1 MILLQDLPPQAIPL
15 SRIVTGWLAGDTP
28 LVCLNDS
35 RPRPGAGAVVWRAG
49 PRYEAEQ
56 IVALVGDRD
65 LGEALDATTDHAWLA
80 LLGEYARQLGLIDR
94 LARVP
99 IDQRTREHTPQT
111 KLIQSLV
118 GVLAGLEYL
127 QDFNDGPQPLVKDQA
142 VIASWQQP
150 AFAHYSGVSRTLE
163 AADEQTLQ
171 AVIDVL
177 QTVSQPFIDAEVM
190 ALVQHGRRLEL
201 DLDLTGRR
209 VSPTST
215 TYPDAAFGWMDDAV
229 HKGYQAAITSLS
241 GGPCGRLLLSSQ
253 RYPGRAQSAEC
264 LQAALRE
271 MEHVLGLHPRRRTE
285 QVQARLNALA
295 AQIGPIQASLTQKQ
309 AERGDLFAKLQMA
322 RHDEAQTQAEVA
334 RLAAEFEAQ
343 GRLERPTSQ
352 LAKARQRLDSAQKR
366 QRRAGRDLQT
376 NAARLTQLEHP
387 LADLLT
393 QQAQL
398 WEWRADL
405 ESDNATLLNPLTL
418 VLRVDAGFSTDDNLT
433 WLIEMGYVVYTKVH
447 NGQTTAKLRRR
458 LAATATWHRVGRN
471 AEAVYLPRQ
480 PIAQCPYVWEAL
492 LVRYHLPAGEHYTT
506 LLYYGD
512 TPPPEDLKAWF
523 TCYNARQT
531 IEAGI
536 KEGKSVFP
544 MRRPWVR
551 SPFGLQLQ
559 EQFSRFAANFVRWA
573 ARWAKHMVRQA
584 NRLMDEALSEV
595 KTLVRVMT
603 RCRARVVVNT
613 LGRVIIFDEH
623 GPFAGSMF
631 LLSGQV
637 TYQHVLPLFNCSS
650 FQPHETT

>member
-1 MILLQDLPPQAIPL
+1 MILLQNVPSEAL
-15 SRIVTGWLAGDTP
+15 SLSHVATGWLDAETP
-28 LVCLNDS
+28 LVCLDNS
-35 RPRPGAGAVVWRAG
+35 RPRPGAGDVVWRAG
-49 PRYEAEQ
+49 PRYEAER
-56 IVALVGDRD
+56 IAALVGERD

-80 LLGEYARQLGLIDR
+80 LLGEYAQQLGLIDR
-94 LARVP
+94 LVSVP

-163 AADEQTLQ
+163 AADDQTLQ
-171 AVIDVL
+171 AVIEVL

-190 ALVQHGRRLEL
+190 ALVQQGRRLEL

-215 TYPDAAFGWMDDAV
+215 TYPDADFGWMDDAV

-264 LQAALRE
+264 LQAAVRQTE
-271 MEHVLGLHPRRRTE
+271 EVLGLRPRRRTE
-285 QVQARLNALA
+285 LVRARGASLTAQIQPIQARLE
-295 AQIGPIQASLTQKQ
+295 QQQEQ
-309 AERGDLFAKLQMA
+309 RRDLFAALQTA
-322 RHDEAQTQAEVA
+322 RADGAQAQAEVA
-334 RLAAEFEAQ
+334 RLAAEFDAQ
-343 GRLERPTSQ
+343 GRAERPHSQ
-352 LAKARQRLDSAQKR
+352 LAKARRQVDSAQKR
-366 QRRAGRDLQT
+366 QGRVGRALQT
-376 NAARLTQLEHP
+376 NAGRLTKLERDLTDR
-387 LADLLT
+387 LA

-398 WEWRADL
+398 AEWLAEL
-405 ESDNATLLNPLTL
+405 ESENATLLNPLSV

-433 WLIEMGYVVYTKVH
+433 WLIEMGYIVYTKVH

-551 SPFGLQLQ
+551 SPFGLQVQ

-584 NRLMDEALSEV
+584 NRLMHEALTEV

-603 RCRARVVVNT
+603 RCRARLVVNT

-623 GPFAGSMF
+623 GPFAGSLF

-637 TYQHVLPLFNCSS
+637 AYQHVLPLFNRSS

>member
-1 MILLQDLPPQAIPL
+1 L
-15 SRIVTGWLAGDTP
+15 SLSHIARGWLDDERHGFS
-28 LVCLNDS
+28 LKDS
-35 RPRPGAGAVVWRAG
+35 HPRPGAGDLVVQAG
-49 PRYEAEQ
+49 PHYEAERMA
-56 IVALVGDRD
+56 ALVGEREV
-65 LGEALDATTDHAWLA
+65 GEALDATTDHAWLV
-80 LLGEYARQLGLIDR
+80 LLGEYAQQLGLLDR
-94 LARVP
+94 LASVP
-99 IDQRTREHTPQT
+99 IEQRTREYTPQT

-215 TYPDAAFGWMDDAV
+215 TYPDADFGWMDDAV
-229 HKGYQAAITSLS
+229 RKGYQAAITSLS

-264 LQAALRE
+264 LQAAVRQTE
-271 MEHVLGLHPRRRTE
+271 QVLGLRPRRRTE
-285 QVQARLNALA
+285 LVEARLDNLA
-295 AQIGPIQASLTQKQ
+295 THIQPIQAYLEHEQ
-309 AERGDLFAKLQMA
+309 ARRHDLFATLQTA
-322 RHDEAQTQAEVA
+322 RADEAQAQAAVT

-343 GRLERPTSQ
+343 GRAERPHSQ
-352 LAKARQRLDSAQKR
+352 LAKARRQVDSAQKR
-366 QRRAGRDLQT
+366 QGRVGRALHT
-376 NAARLTQLEHP
+376 NARRLAKLESELMEL
-387 LADLLT
+387 LA

-398 WEWRADL
+398 TDWLAEL
-405 ESDNATLLNPLTL
+405 ESDNATLLNPLTV

-447 NGQTTAKLRRR
+447 NGQTTDKLRRR
-458 LAATATWHRVGRN
+458 LAATASWQRVGRN
-471 AEAVYLPRQ
+471 AEAVYLAQ
-480 PIAQCPYVWEAL
+480 QQIAKCPYVWEAL

-512 TPPPEDLKAWF
+512 TPPPQDLKTWF
-523 TCYNARQT
+523 TRYNARQT

-551 SPFGLQLQ
+551 SPFGLQVQ

-573 ARWAKHMVRQA
+573 ARWAKQMVRQA
-584 NRLMDEALSEV
+584 NRSMTDALTEV
-595 KTLVRVMT
+595 KTLVHVMT

-613 LGRVIIFDEH
+613 LGRVILFDELS
-623 GPFAGSMF
+623 PFTGSMF

-637 TYQHVLPLFNCSS
+637 AFQHVLPLFSSSS
-650 FQPHETT
+650 FQPHATT

>member
-1 MILLQDLPPQAIPL
+1 MILLQHVPSEAISL
-15 SRIVTGWLAGDTP
+15 SHLATGWLDGDRPT
-28 LVCLNDS
+28 VWLNDS
-35 RPRPGAGAVVWRAG
+35 RPRPGAGDVVWPAG
-49 PRYEAEQ
+49 PRSEAGR
-56 IVALVGDRD
+56 IAALVGDREV
-65 LGEALDATTDHAWLA
+65 GEALDATTEHAWLV
-80 LLGEYARQLGLIDR
+80 LLGEYAQQIGLIDG
-94 LARVP
+94 LASVP
-99 IDQRTREHTPQT
+99 IEQRTRAYAPQT

-142 VIASWQQP
+142 VIAGWQQP

-171 AVIDVL
+171 AVREVL
-177 QTVSQPFIDAEVM
+177 QTVSQPLIDAEVM
-190 ALVQHGRRLEL
+190 ALVQQGRRLEI
-201 DLDLTGRR
+201 DVDVTGRR

-215 TYPDAAFGWMDDAV
+215 TYPDADFGWMDDEIS
-229 HKGYQAAITSLS
+229 KGYQAALTSLT

-264 LQAALRE
+264 LQAAMRE

-295 AQIGPIQASLTQKQ
+295 AQIGPIQAGLTQKR
-309 AERGDLFAKLQMA
+309 AERGDLFARLQLA

-352 LAKARQRLDSAQKR
+352 LAKARQRLDSAQQR

-398 WEWRADL
+398 WEWRANL

-418 VLRVDAGFSTDDNLT
+418 VVRVDAGFSTDDNLT
-433 WLIEMGYVVYTKVH
+433 WLIEMGYVVYTKAH
-447 NGQTTAKLRRR
+447 NGKTTAKVRRQV
-458 LAATATWHRVGRN
+458 AGPAIWQRVGGN
-471 AEAVYLPRQ
+471 AEAVYLPHQ
-480 PIAQCPYVWEAL
+480 HIAQCPYVWEAL
-492 LVRYHLPAGEHYTT
+492 LVRYHLPTGDRYTT

-512 TPPPEDLKAWF
+512 SPPPEKLTAWF
-523 TCYNARQT
+523 QQYNARQT

-584 NRLMDEALSEV
+584 NRLMDEALTEV
-595 KTLVRVMT
+595 KTLVRVMV
-603 RCRARVVVNT
+603 RCRARLVHNT
-613 LGRVIIFDEH
+613 VGRVLILDEH
-623 GPFAGSMF
+623 GPFAGAMF
-631 LLSGQV
+631 LLSGQMAF
-637 TYQHVLPLFNCSS
+637 QHVLPLFSSSS
-650 FQPHETT
+650 FQPHGTT